1 MQNNYLCRQIET
13 VLALWVARKQFA
25 WTGFECMNTMWTY
38 SEASM
43 LSRKS
48 LETMLWILIFAF
60 DTLFLYKE
68 VVKFDVTESNSEW
81 LLSSKIL

>member
-1 MQNNYLCRQIET
+1 
-13 VLALWVARKQFA
+13 
-25 WTGFECMNTMWTY
+25 
-38 SEASM
+38 M

-68 VVKFDVTESNSEW
+68 VVKFDITESNSEW